1 MLPHP
6 RSSSASA
13 ILALALLS
21 VGLSALSSQAAGPSL
36 QARLEAMAGR
46 HRGRVSLYAKNL
58 KTGAVVAIAAD
69 EPVRSAST
77 IKLGILTEAFRQV
90 RAGRLKLADPVV
102 MKEVDQVKGSGVLA
116 YLRTPLTLTL
126 EDVLTLMMIESDNTA
141 TNLAID
147 RFGLA
152 AVNSGFAAAG
162 LQGSRLYKKVYQPA
176 EEPLPPEQKTFG
188 LGKTTAREM
197 GLLMEG
203 ILRCDLGDAALCG
216 RMQEMMK
223 GQQYRNMIP
232 RYIEAGVD
240 ASESGAIAG
249 DKVGALDAQ
258 RSDVGFVLSA
268 EGPLVISA
276 FTDRNED
283 QRWVCENEGETLIAR
298 MSKALFD
305 AWGGPPRKP

>member
-1 MLPHP
+1 MFTAFLLLARP
-6 RSSSASA
+6 A
-13 ILALALLS
+13 ALA
-21 VGLSALSSQAAGPSL
+21 AMEPGPSL
-36 QARLEAMAGR
+36 QERLETMSKE
-46 HRGRVSLYAKNL
+46 HRGRVAVYAKNL
-58 KTGAVVAIAAD
+58 KTGAVVAIMAD

-77 IKLGILTEAFRQV
+77 IKLGILTEAFRQA

-102 MKEVDQVKGSGVLA
+102 MTENDKVQGSGVLTH
-116 YLRTPLTLTL
+116 LRAPLTLAL

-147 RFGLA
+147 RVGLE
-152 AVNSGFAAAG
+152 AVNSGFASAG
-162 LQGSRLYKKVYQPA
+162 LKQSRLYKKVYKPA
-176 EEPLPPEQKTFG
+176 EGPLPPEQKKFG

-197 GLLMEG
+197 GMLMEG
-203 ILRCDLGDAALCG
+203 ILRCDLGDPQLCD
-216 RMQEMMK
+216 RMREMMK

-240 ASESGAIAG
+240 TSESGAIIG

-276 FTDRNED
+276 FTDGNAD
-283 QRWVCENEGETLIAR
+283 QRWLCENEGETIIAR
-298 MSKALFD
+298 MSKAIFD
-305 AWGGPPRKP
+305 AWGGPPQGGPQKKP

>member
-1 MLPHP
+1 MERPAFNSVMFTAFLLLARP
-6 RSSSASA
+6 A
-13 ILALALLS
+13 ALA
-21 VGLSALSSQAAGPSL
+21 AMEPGPSL
-36 QARLEAMAGR
+36 QERLETMSKE
-46 HRGRVSLYAKNL
+46 HRGRVAVYAKNL
-58 KTGAVVAIAAD
+58 KTGAVVAIMAD

-77 IKLGILTEAFRQV
+77 IKLGILTEAFRQA

-102 MKEVDQVKGSGVLA
+102 MTENDKVQGSGVLTH
-116 YLRTPLTLTL
+116 LRAPLTLAL

-147 RFGLA
+147 RVGLE
-152 AVNSGFAAAG
+152 AVI
-162 LQGSRLYKKVYQPA
+162 YKKVYKPA
-176 EEPLPPEQKTFG
+176 EGPLPPEQKKFG

-197 GLLMEG
+197 GMLMEG
-203 ILRCDLGDAALCG
+203 ILRCDLGDPQLCD
-216 RMQEMMK
+216 RMREMMK

-240 ASESGAIAG
+240 TSESGAIIG

-276 FTDRNED
+276 FTDGNAD
-283 QRWVCENEGETLIAR
+283 QRWLCENEGETIIAR
-298 MSKALFD
+298 MSKAIFD
-305 AWGGPPRKP
+305 GWGGPAQGGPQKKP